1 MVSNVWLI
9 VSELLG
15 QRLGTDSESIARF
28 WVANKRH
35 KVINIISLS
44 VLWSVWKLRNEIC
57 FQGVKW
63 TGMRKV
69 LWQIGM
75 LRKQDV
81 EQQVEHF
88 ASQLEIKANSP
99 PQLQWRME
107 DTSSLSELEPLDA
120 RRSVSVN
127 VALVRLE
134 ELLSDSSNVGNL
146 VSVIQTSA

>member
-69 LWQIGM
+69 IWQIGM

-146 VSVIQTSA
+146 VSVIQTLA